1 MHVFPDVS
9 VVGGG
14 DLEFQGVSPTQE
26 DSDSSVHSGTGEAC
40 PCQDGG
46 AADVQPGSRVHQ
58 LPERCKSRRLL
69 HVPAGSELKLL
80 GQRRDENDP
89 TTESLPQGGA
99 DQEEAAAAA
108 AASVPAAAMQLTVL
122 QQTLFPQTATS
133 ADSQAVVSSHP
144 PQMKTTVMTPAEAAL
159 GHSDPPQED
168 GSLEL
173 SGEDGVYRAKPIV
186 IYETDDSLPESR
198 TQDKVF
204 VSVSSPQAFYQP
216 SEEDN
221 GSQPQPVSAADGTWV
236 GLSQQRAEEGLKRA
250 PVSPTVPS
258 TPSVD
263 SRGMAEGEGQTS
275 PWKTNSLPR
284 SLESSPLRSFGCTK
298 DLSSPDHPVK
308 THTQER
314 PPSPDKSCS
323 PKPKRQKEEVRRSPS
338 KTCHPRVLPREAT
351 SPQTPRLPGSP
362 LKTFPIDIHPQT
374 PDEHHGRPTP
384 VPRQRRSPSHQAKQ
398 TALADPRDISDVP
411 SSSAA
416 LQPVKASEK
425 SLPRLARSCIP
436 QDSQHYL
443 GPHEQAFVPSFH
455 QEKQAFAESREPTE
469 AVLSGVQLMAGN
481 LNQGTGSLEHYESEK
496 Y

>member
-9 VVGGG
+9 GVGGG
-14 DLEFQGVSPTQE
+14 DLEFQGASPTQE
-26 DSDSSVHSGTGEAC
+26 DSDSSVHSGTEDAC

-58 LPERCKSRRLL
+58 LPERCRSRKLL
-69 HVPAGSELKLL
+69 HVSAGSERKLL
-80 GQRRDENDP
+80 GQLRDGNDE

-99 DQEEAAAAA
+99 HQEEAAAAA
-108 AASVPAAAMQLTVL
+108 AAVQLTVL
-122 QQTLFPQTATS
+122 QQTLSPQIATS
-133 ADSQAVVSSHP
+133 ADGQAVVSSHP
-144 PQMKTTVMTPAEAAL
+144 PQMETTVITPAEAAL
-159 GHSDPPQED
+159 GRSNPPQED

-198 TQDKVF
+198 TQDQVF
-204 VSVSSPQAFYQP
+204 VPVSPPQASHQP
-216 SEEDN
+216 EEDN
-221 GSQPQPVSAADGTWV
+221 GPHPQPVSASDGTLV
-236 GLSQQRAEEGLKRA
+236 GQQGAEEGLKQA

-258 TPSVD
+258 TPSVE
-263 SRGMAEGEGQTS
+263 SRGTAEGEGQTS

-284 SLESSPLRSFGCTK
+284 SLERSPLRSFGRTK
-298 DLSSPDHPVK
+298 DLSSPDHQVK
-308 THTQER
+308 THPQER
-314 PPSPDKSCS
+314 PPSPDKSDS

-351 SPQTPRLPGSP
+351 SPQTPSLPGSP

-374 PDEHHGRPTP
+374 PEEHHGRPTP
-384 VPRQRRSPSHQAKQ
+384 VPRQRRSPSHQVKQ
-398 TALADPRDISDVP
+398 TALADPRDMSDVP

-425 SLPRLARSCIP
+425 SLPSLARSCIP

-443 GPHEQAFVPSFH
+443 GPHEKAFVPSFH
-455 QEKQAFAESREPTE
+455 QERRSFAESREPTE
-469 AVLSGVQLMAGN
+469 AILSGGQN
-481 LNQGTGSLEHYESEK
+481 LNQGTRSLEHYQSEE